1 MAFKPSILGGERM
14 GRRPVRKGKRRRSSG
29 TLFRAEEAT
38 GGHGGVAVHRH
49 LVVRWRHREE
59 EDEVEASGAG
69 HLHIGKADATLGIGG
84 AQARWAGKGREE
96 AQRGRRGAGRWQV
109 ARARQKKEGGRAK
122 IVARAEIQGTKR
134 KSIFN

>member
-14 GRRPVRKGKRRRSSG
+14 ERRPVRKGKRRRSSG

-96 AQRGRRGAGRWQV
+96 AQ
-109 ARARQKKEGGRAK
+109 
-122 IVARAEIQGTKR
+122 
-134 KSIFN
+134 